1 MIPKILLGFLLTTIW
16 LEMCAQ
22 QEPSQGYRYE
32 TSLDGGDDHYF
43 PFSMEQEGIMV
54 IRDNRNFNEGKKIWS
69 AVVLDTTLQ
78 VTWSTTIATDSDHQL
93 IGYEYAPGSFFLLF
107 QKENHVPFE
116 GQLTRIDFNKRQT
129 ESHSLEL
136 ELNFKLT
143 HFTVA
148 GGNGIVGGTIGS
160 QPAIALFDGETKRTR
175 ILPGFFLTEAELL
188 DIKPNRNGTFSL
200 LQMLSKPSGK
210 TLRYGAYNRNGTLLI
225 EDDFIVDED
234 HTIMNAT
241 MSMLGRDE
249 VLISGTFTYNNSRQ
263 PAGIFSA
270 PVDPSKD
277 LSLQWI
283 DYPMLENFLNYLPTK
298 QSSRIISKTTQ
309 RKQFGREP
317 DFRTHSVVRRIDD
330 QPFGFIVF
338 GESWSQS
345 SSTMNSNAPFSPF
358 GPGSLYR
365 PLGLMYPYYWV
376 PGMGSRLDPFNPGVP
391 LTPEIRMLNSFVVG
405 FDPRGNKIFDFSMP
419 QTDDKRPSN
428 EQHADYLI
436 QGDSVVFAAPSEEGI
451 IISGN
456 VSDKPES
463 KIVPIRITD
472 AGAESETDAD
482 EQLLRFWYRNNFFI
496 HGYQVIKRKTPGSG
510 VQRKKVFFINR
521 LIFPDPRML
530 K

>member
-1 MIPKILLGFLLTTIW
+1 
-16 LEMCAQ
+16 
-22 QEPSQGYRYE
+22 
-32 TSLDGGDDHYF
+32 
-43 PFSMEQEGIMV
+43 
-54 IRDNRNFNEGKKIWS
+54 
-69 AVVLDTTLQ
+69 
-78 VTWSTTIATDSDHQL
+78 
-93 IGYEYAPGSFFLLF
+93 
-107 QKENHVPFE
+107 
-116 GQLTRIDFNKRQT
+116 
-129 ESHSLEL
+129 
-136 ELNFKLT
+136 
-143 HFTVA
+143 
-148 GGNGIVGGTIGS
+148 
-160 QPAIALFDGETKRTR
+160 
-175 ILPGFFLTEAELL
+175 
-188 DIKPNRNGTFSL
+188 
-200 LQMLSKPSGK
+200 
-210 TLRYGAYNRNGTLLI
+210 
-225 EDDFIVDED
+225 
-234 HTIMNAT
+234 
-241 MSMLGRDE
+241 
-249 VLISGTFTYNNSRQ
+249 
-263 PAGIFSA
+263 
-270 PVDPSKD
+270 
-277 LSLQWI
+277 
-283 DYPMLENFLNYLPTK
+283 
-298 QSSRIISKTTQ
+298 
-309 RKQFGREP
+309 
-317 DFRTHSVVRRIDD
+317 
-330 QPFGFIVF
+330 
-338 GESWSQS
+338 
-345 SSTMNSNAPFSPF
+345 MNSNAPFSPF